1 MDTLAGR
8 SIRWE
13 LTRLG
18 WAARD
23 LADPRKS
30 DPAKLKLAARL
41 RTETTLTLKAITR
54 LVHLGTSKRAN
65 IRLHEWMAKPDA
77 SAPTPGPPQ

>member
-13 LTRLG
+13 LNRLG
-18 WAARD
+18 WTASD
-23 LADPRKS
+23 LADRRKS
-30 DPAKLKLAARL
+30 DPARLKLAARL
-41 RTETTLTLKAITR
+41 RTETTLTLKAIAR
-54 LVHLGTSKRAN
+54 LVHPGTSKSAN
-65 IRLHEWMAKPDA
+65 LRLHAWLAKPAA